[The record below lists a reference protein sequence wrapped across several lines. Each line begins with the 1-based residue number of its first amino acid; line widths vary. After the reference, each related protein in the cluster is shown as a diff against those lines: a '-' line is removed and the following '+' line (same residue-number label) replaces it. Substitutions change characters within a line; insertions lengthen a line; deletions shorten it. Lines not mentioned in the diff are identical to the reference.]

1 MPSSARKSE
10 GPAVLKIG
18 LKIRPTELGLA
29 CDRIRDLCEYIQSEL
44 RRMALLQE
52 RKQEIISDNQVHE
65 TDTGS
70 VDVQIAMLTD
80 RINTLSQHLQK
91 NKKDYSS
98 RRGLMKMIGQRKRL
112 LAYLTKQDPERYKAL
127 IQKLGIRR

>member
-1 MPSSARKSE
+1 MP
-10 GPAVLKIG
+10 
-18 LKIRPTELGLA
+18 
-29 CDRIRDLCEYIQSEL
+29 
-44 RRMALLQE
+44 LLQE
-52 RKQEIISDNQVHE
+52 RKQELISEHQIHE

-98 RRGLMKMIGQRKRL
+98 RRGLLKMIGQRKRL
-112 LAYLTKQDPERYKAL
+112 LAYLTQQDPERYKAL

>member
-1 MPSSARKSE
+1 
-10 GPAVLKIG
+10 
-18 LKIRPTELGLA
+18 
-29 CDRIRDLCEYIQSEL
+29 
-44 RRMALLQE
+44 MALLQE
-52 RKQEIISDNQVHE
+52 RKQEIISENQIHE

-80 RINTLSQHLQK
+80 RINTLSKHLQK

-98 RRGLMKMIGQRKRL
+98 RRGLMKMIGQRKRM